1 MLLLHCGQNFIKRFE
16 KLLNKITV
24 IVRNPGV
31 LKALLTWPKFSFASY
46 MINYRL
52 KNSNVEPKTIVDV
65 GANVGQF
72 AVAASK
78 FFNQSMIISIEPDPM
93 VSKELKKNLRGHLNF
108 EVITCAVG
116 NTIGKVK
123 FYKNQDSQV
132 SSILEIGGMRKSL
145 FPESRVTDEVDIPI
159 NTLDALFDNRNIE
172 SPILVKLDVQ
182 GAELMV
188 IDGAR
193 DFLNKVK
200 WLVIEIAFVDLYKG
214 EPSFEKICKMLDL
227 HGFEFI
233 KPLNFHASP
242 SGLEIIEMD
251 AFFQRR
257 GS

>member
-1 MLLLHCGQNFIKRFE
+1 M
-16 KLLNKITV
+16 LNKITV
-24 IVRNPGV
+24 LVRNPGV

-46 MINYRL
+46 MINFRL

-93 VSKELKKNLRGHLNF
+93 VSKELQKNLRGHLNF

-257 GS
+257 GP